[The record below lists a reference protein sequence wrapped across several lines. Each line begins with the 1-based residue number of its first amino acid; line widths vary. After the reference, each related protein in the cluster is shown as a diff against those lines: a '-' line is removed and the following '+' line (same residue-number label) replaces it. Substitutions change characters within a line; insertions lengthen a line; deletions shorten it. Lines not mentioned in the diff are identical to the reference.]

1 MKKDIFIDGETG
13 TTGLQVHE
21 KLSKHP
27 NVNIMSV
34 DQCKRKDISYKKE
47 MLAKSDVTFLCL
59 PDEISIET
67 VKIADELRDKSPI
80 IIDASTAHR
89 TDPNWSY
96 GLPELGENYRQSLKN
111 SKRIASPG
119 CYSTGANVILKP
131 LIINGILNKD
141 IPIIINAVSGYSGGG
156 KSMMNYF
163 KETEHEPFFNY
174 GLKLN
179 HKHLPEIM
187 YHNKLGLTP
196 IFSPSVGD
204 FIQGMI
210 VSIPL
215 HFSWFNQKVDTE
227 KIQCLLEEF
236 YSGANFI
243 KVLKKDEG
251 LSDKGY
257 FRPDN
262 LVGTN
267 YLDISVFGNDNNDQL
282 IISSRL
288 DNLGKGAS
296 GAAIQSMNIALGYDE
311 TLGL

>member
-1 MKKDIFIDGETG
+1 MKKNIFIDGEIG

-27 NVNIMSV
+27 NVKILSV
-34 DQCKRKDISYKKE
+34 NQSRRKDISYKRE
-47 MLAKSDVTFLCL
+47 MLEKSDVTFLCL
-59 PDEISIET
+59 PDESSIET
-67 VKIADELRDKSPI
+67 VQIADELEDKSPI

-89 TDPNWSY
+89 TNPNWSY
-96 GLPELGENYRQSLKN
+96 GLPELGENYRKSIAN

-131 LIINGILNKD
+131 LISSGILSQN

-156 KSMMNYF
+156 KSMINYF
-163 KETEHEPFFNY
+163 KATDHEPFFNY
-174 GLKLN
+174 ALKLD
-179 HKHLPEIM
+179 HKHLPEII
-187 YHNKLGLTP
+187 YHNELELTP

-215 HFSWFNQKVDTE
+215 HFSWFNYKVNTE
-227 KIQCLLEEF
+227 KIQCLMEEF
-236 YSGANFI
+236 YSGTKFI

-251 LSDKGY
+251 ISDKGY

-267 YLDISVFGNDNNDQL
+267 CLDISIFGNDHNNQL
-282 IISSRL
+282 ILCSRL

-296 GAAIQSMNIALGYDE
+296 GAAIQCMNIALGFDE

>member
-13 TTGLQVHE
+13 TTGLQVHD
-21 KLSKHP
+21 KLSNHP
-27 NVNIMSV
+27 NVKIMPI
-34 DQCKRKDISYKKE
+34 DQSKRKDISYKKE
-47 MLAKSDVTFLCL
+47 MLAKADVTFLCL
-59 PDEISIET
+59 PDESSTET
-67 VKIADELRDKSPI
+67 VRIADELGDKSPI
-80 IIDASTAHR
+80 VIDASTAHR
-89 TDPNWSY
+89 TNPNWAY
-96 GLPELGENYRQSLKN
+96 GLPELGQDYRNRLTN

-131 LIINGILNKD
+131 LISNGIIGND
-141 IPIIINAVSGYSGGG
+141 IPIIINAISGYSGGG
-156 KSMMNYF
+156 KSMINYF
-163 KETEHEPFFNY
+163 KEKDHEPYFNY

-179 HKHLPEIM
+179 HKHLREIIF
-187 YHNKLGLTP
+187 HNKLELSP
-196 IFSPSVGD
+196 IFSPSVGN

-215 HFSWFNQKVDTE
+215 HFSWFKKKVNTE
-227 KIQCLLEEF
+227 NIQLLMEEF
-236 YSGANFI
+236 YLGSNFI
-243 KVLKKDEG
+243 RINKQGEG
-251 LSDKGY
+251 ISDKGY

-267 YLDISVFGNDNNDQL
+267 CLEINIFGNDSNNQL

-296 GAAIQSMNIALGYDE
+296 GAAIQCMNIALGFDE

>member
-1 MKKDIFIDGETG
+1 MKKNIFIDGETG
-13 TTGLQVHE
+13 TTGLQVYE

-27 NVNIMSV
+27 YVVIMPV
-34 DQCKRKDISYKKE
+34 DQSKRKDISYKKE
-47 MLAKSDVTFLCL
+47 MLSESDVTFLCL
-59 PDEISIET
+59 PDEGSIET
-67 VKIADELRDKSPI
+67 VQIADELGDNSPI

-89 TDPNWSY
+89 TNPNWSY
-96 GLPELGENYRQSLKN
+96 GLPELGENYRKSLEK

-131 LIINGILNKD
+131 LISKGILNKN
-141 IPIIINAVSGYSGGG
+141 IPIIINAISGYSGGG
-156 KSMMNYF
+156 KSMINYF
-163 KETEHEPFFNY
+163 KQTDHEPFFNY

-179 HKHLPEIM
+179 HKHLPEII
-187 YHNKLGLTP
+187 YHNKLKLTP

-204 FIQGMI
+204 FIQGMT

-215 HFSWFNQKVDTE
+215 HFSWFNDKVDTE
-227 KIQCLLEEF
+227 KIQYLMEEF
-236 YSGANFI
+236 YSGAKFI

-251 LSDKGY
+251 ISDKGY

-267 YLDISVFGNDNNDQL
+267 YLDISVFGNDDNDQL
-282 IISSRL
+282 IICSRL

-296 GAAIQSMNIALGYDE
+296 GAAIQSMNIALGFDE

>member
-1 MKKDIFIDGETG
+1 
-13 TTGLQVHE
+13 
-21 KLSKHP
+21 
-27 NVNIMSV
+27 
-34 DQCKRKDISYKKE
+34 
-47 MLAKSDVTFLCL
+47 
-59 PDEISIET
+59 
-67 VKIADELRDKSPI
+67 
-80 IIDASTAHR
+80 
-89 TDPNWSY
+89 
-96 GLPELGENYRQSLKN
+96 
-111 SKRIASPG
+111 
-119 CYSTGANVILKP
+119 
-131 LIINGILNKD
+131 
-141 IPIIINAVSGYSGGG
+141 
-156 KSMMNYF
+156 
-163 KETEHEPFFNY
+163 
-174 GLKLN
+174 
-179 HKHLPEIM
+179 M
-187 YHNKLGLTP
+187 YHNNLELTP

-215 HFSWFNQKVDTE
+215 HFSWLNDKMDSK
-227 KIQCLLEEF
+227 KIQCLMEEF

-251 LSDKGY
+251 ISDKGY

-267 YLDISVFGNDNNDQL
+267 YLDISIFGNDDNDQL

>member
-1 MKKDIFIDGETG
+1 MKKNIFIDGETG
-13 TTGLQVHE
+13 TTGLQVYE
-21 KLSKHP
+21 KLTEHP
-27 NVNIMSV
+27 NVNIMLV
-34 DQCKRKDISYKKE
+34 DQSKRKDVSYKKE

-59 PDEISIET
+59 PDEGSVET
-67 VKIADELRDKSPI
+67 VQIADELGDKSPI

-89 TDPNWSY
+89 TNPNWSY
-96 GLPELGENYRQSLKN
+96 GLPELGENYRKSLEN

-119 CYSTGANVILKP
+119 CYATGANVILKP
-131 LIINGILNKD
+131 LISHGILSQN
-141 IPIIINAVSGYSGGG
+141 IPIIINGVSGYSGGG
-156 KSMMNYF
+156 KSMINYF
-163 KETEHEPFFNY
+163 KQSDHEPFFNY

-179 HKHLPEIM
+179 HKHLPEII
-187 YHNKLGLTP
+187 YHNKLKITP
-196 IFSPSVGD
+196 VFSPSVGD

-215 HFSWFNQKVDTE
+215 HFSWFNYKVDTE
-227 KIQCLLEEF
+227 KIQSVIEEF
-236 YSGANFI
+236 YLGAKFI

-251 LSDKGY
+251 ISDNGY

-267 YLDISVFGNDNNDQL
+267 CLDISIFGNDDNDQL
-282 IISSRL
+282 IICSRL

-296 GAAIQSMNIALGYDE
+296 GAAIQSMNIALGFDE

>member
-1 MKKDIFIDGETG
+1 MKKYIFIDGETG

-27 NVNIMSV
+27 NVDILPV
-34 DQCKRKDISYKKE
+34 DQTKRKDISYKKK

-59 PDEISIET
+59 PDESSIET
-67 VKIADELRDKSPI
+67 VKIADQLGDKSPI
-80 IIDASTAHR
+80 IIDTSTAHR
-89 TDPNWSY
+89 TNPNWSY
-96 GLPELGENYRQSLKN
+96 GLPELGDDYRKNLIN

-119 CYSTGANVILKP
+119 CYSTGANIILKP
-131 LIINGILNKD
+131 LLFYGIISKN

-156 KSMMNYF
+156 KLMINYF
-163 KETEHEPFFNY
+163 KEADHEPFFNY

-179 HKHLPEIM
+179 HKHLPEII
-187 YHNKLGLTP
+187 YHNKLDIVP
-196 IFSPSVGD
+196 IFSPSVGN

-215 HFSWFNQKVDTE
+215 HFSWLKKKVNTE
-227 KIQCLLEEF
+227 EIQLLLEKF
-236 YSGANFI
+236 YLNSNFI
-243 KVLKKDEG
+243 KVNKQGEG
-251 LSDKGY
+251 ISDKGY

-267 YLDISVFGNDNNDQL
+267 RLEINVFGNNENNQL
-282 IISSRL
+282 IIASRL

>member
-1 MKKDIFIDGETG
+1 MKKNIFIDGETG

-21 KLSKHP
+21 KLTKHP
-27 NVNIMSV
+27 IVNIMSV
-34 DQCKRKDISYKKE
+34 DQSKRKDLSYKKE
-47 MLAKSDVTFLCL
+47 MLAKSDVAFLCL
-59 PDEISIET
+59 PDEGSIET
-67 VKIADELRDKSPI
+67 VQIADELGDKSPI

-89 TDPNWSY
+89 TNPNWSY
-96 GLPELGENYRQSLKN
+96 GLPELGENYRKSLEK

-131 LIINGILNKD
+131 LISQGILNKN
-141 IPIIINAVSGYSGGG
+141 IPIIINAISGYSGGG
-156 KSMMNYF
+156 KSMINYF
-163 KETEHEPFFNY
+163 KQTDHEPFFNY

-179 HKHLPEIM
+179 HKHLPEII
-187 YHNKLGLTP
+187 YHNKLKLTP

-204 FIQGMI
+204 FIQGMT

-215 HFSWFNQKVDTE
+215 HFSWFNDKVDTE
-227 KIQCLLEEF
+227 KIQYLMEEF
-236 YSGANFI
+236 YSGAKFI

-251 LSDKGY
+251 ISDKGY

-267 YLDISVFGNDNNDQL
+267 YLDISVFGNDDNDQL
-282 IISSRL
+282 IICSRL

-296 GAAIQSMNIALGYDE
+296 GAAIQSMNIALGFDE

>member
-1 MKKDIFIDGETG
+1 MKKDVFIDGETG

-34 DQCKRKDISYKKE
+34 DQSKRKDISYKKE

-59 PDEISIET
+59 PDEISVET
-67 VKIADELRDKSPI
+67 VQIADELGDDSPI

-89 TDPNWSY
+89 TNPNWSY
-96 GLPELGENYRQSLKN
+96 GLPELGENYRKN
-111 SKRIASPG
+111 LEKSKRIASPG

-131 LIINGILNKD
+131 LISHGILSQD
-141 IPIIINAVSGYSGGG
+141 LPIIINAVSGYSGGG
-156 KSMMNYF
+156 KSMINYF
-163 KETEHEPFFNY
+163 QETDHEPFFNY

-179 HKHLPEIM
+179 HKHLPEIV
-187 YHNKLGLTP
+187 YHNKLKKIP

-215 HFSWFNQKVDTE
+215 HFSWFTEKLNTE
-227 KIQCLLEEF
+227 KIQCLMEEF
-236 YSGANFI
+236 YTGSYFI
-243 KVLKKDEG
+243 KVLKKNEG
-251 LSDKGY
+251 VSDKGY

-267 YLDISVFGNDNNDQL
+267 FLDISIFGNDDNDQL

-296 GAAIQSMNIALGYDE
+296 GAAIQSMNIALGFDE

>member
-1 MKKDIFIDGETG
+1 MKKNIFIDGETG

-27 NVNIMSV
+27 IVNIISV
-34 DQCKRKDISYKKE
+34 DQSKRKDISYKKE

-67 VKIADELRDKSPI
+67 VKIADELGDKSPI

-89 TDPNWSY
+89 TNPNWSY
-96 GLPELGENYRQSLKN
+96 GLPELGENYRKSLEN

-131 LIINGILNKD
+131 LITNGILSKN

-156 KSMMNYF
+156 KSMINYF
-163 KETEHEPFFNY
+163 KETDHEPFFNY

-187 YHNKLGLTP
+187 YHNNLELTP

-215 HFSWFNQKVDTE
+215 HFSWLNDKMDSK
-227 KIQCLLEEF
+227 KIQRLMEEF
-236 YSGANFI
+236 YLGANFI

-251 LSDKGY
+251 ISDKGY

-267 YLDISVFGNDNNDQL
+267 FLDISIFGNDDNDQL

>member
-1 MKKDIFIDGETG
+1 MKKNIFIDGDTG
-13 TTGLQVHE
+13 TTGLQVYE

-27 NVNIMSV
+27 YVGIMPV
-34 DQCKRKDISYKKE
+34 DQSKRKDISYKKE
-47 MLAKSDVTFLCL
+47 MLSKSDVTFLCL
-59 PDEISIET
+59 PDKGSVET
-67 VKIADELRDKSPI
+67 VQIADELRDKSPI

-89 TDPNWSY
+89 TNPNWSY
-96 GLPELGENYRQSLKN
+96 GLPELGENYRKSLEN

-131 LIINGILNKD
+131 LILHGILSQN

-156 KSMMNYF
+156 KSMINYF
-163 KETEHEPFFNY
+163 KKTDHEPFFNY
-174 GLKLN
+174 GLQLN
-179 HKHLPEIM
+179 HKHLSEII
-187 YHNKLGLTP
+187 YHNKLEHTP

-215 HFSWFNQKVDTE
+215 HFSWFNDKVNTE
-227 KIQCLLEEF
+227 KIQCLIEEF
-236 YSGANFI
+236 YLGANFI

-251 LSDKGY
+251 ISDKGY

-267 YLDISVFGNDNNDQL
+267 FLDISIFGNDENDQL

-296 GAAIQSMNIALGYDE
+296 GAAIQSMNIAFGFDE

>member
-1 MKKDIFIDGETG
+1 MKKNIFIDGETG

-21 KLSKHP
+21 KLTNHP
-27 NVNIMSV
+27 SVNIMSV
-34 DQCKRKDISYKKE
+34 DQSKRKDLFYKKE

-59 PDEISIET
+59 PDEGSIET
-67 VKIADELRDKSPI
+67 VQIADELGDNSPI

-89 TDPNWSY
+89 TNPNWSY
-96 GLPELGENYRQSLKN
+96 GLPELGENYRKSLEK

-131 LIINGILNKD
+131 LISQGILNKN
-141 IPIIINAVSGYSGGG
+141 IPIIINAISGYSGGG
-156 KSMMNYF
+156 KSMINYF
-163 KETEHEPFFNY
+163 KQTDHEPFFNY

-179 HKHLPEIM
+179 HKHLPEII
-187 YHNKLGLTP
+187 YHNKLKLTP

-204 FIQGMI
+204 FIQGMT

-215 HFSWFNQKVDTE
+215 HFSWFNDKVDTE
-227 KIQCLLEEF
+227 KIQYLMEEF
-236 YSGANFI
+236 YSGAKFI

-251 LSDKGY
+251 ISDKGY

-267 YLDISVFGNDNNDQL
+267 YLDISVFGNDDNDQL
-282 IISSRL
+282 IICSRL

-296 GAAIQSMNIALGYDE
+296 GAAIQSMNIALGFDE

>member
-1 MKKDIFIDGETG
+1 MKKEIFIDGETG

-27 NVNIMSV
+27 NVNILSV
-34 DQCKRKDISYKKE
+34 NQSKRKDISYKKE

-59 PDEISIET
+59 PDEISVET
-67 VKIADELRDKSPI
+67 VQIADELGHESPI

-89 TDPNWSY
+89 TNPNWSY
-96 GLPELGENYRQSLKN
+96 GLPELGENYRKN
-111 SKRIASPG
+111 IEKSKRIASPG

-131 LIINGILNKD
+131 LISHGILSQD
-141 IPIIINAVSGYSGGG
+141 LPIIINAVSGYSGGG
-156 KSMMNYF
+156 KSMINYF
-163 KETEHEPFFNY
+163 RETDHEPFFNY

-179 HKHLPEIM
+179 HKHLPEII
-187 YHNKLGLTP
+187 YHNKLRKIP

-204 FIQGMI
+204 FIQGMV

-215 HFSWFNQKVDTE
+215 HFSWFTE
-227 KIQCLLEEF
+227 KVNTETIQCLMEEF
-236 YSGANFI
+236 YSGSNFI
-243 KVLKKDEG
+243 KVLKKNEG
-251 LSDKGY
+251 ISDKGY

-267 YLDISVFGNDNNDQL
+267 FLDISIFGNDDNNQL

-296 GAAIQSMNIALGYDE
+296 GAAIQSMNIALGFDE

>member
-1 MKKDIFIDGETG
+1 MKKNIFIDGETG

-34 DQCKRKDISYKKE
+34 NQSKRKSISYKKE

-59 PDEISIET
+59 PDESSIET
-67 VKIADELRDKSPI
+67 VQIADELKDKSPI

-89 TDPNWSY
+89 TNPNWSY
-96 GLPELGENYRQSLKN
+96 GLPELGENYRKSLEN

-131 LIINGILNKD
+131 LISLGMLRQN

-156 KSMMNYF
+156 KSMINYF
-163 KETEHEPFFNY
+163 KETDHEPFFNY

-179 HKHLPEIM
+179 HKHLPEII
-187 YHNKLGLTP
+187 YHNKLELTP
-196 IFSPSVGD
+196 IFSPSVGN

-210 VSIPL
+210 VSVPI
-215 HFSWFNQKVDTE
+215 HFSWFNHKVNTE
-227 KIQCLLEEF
+227 KVQCLMEEF

-251 LSDKGY
+251 ISNKGY

-267 YLDISVFGNDNNDQL
+267 CLDISVFGNDDNDQL
-282 IISSRL
+282 IICSRL

-296 GAAIQSMNIALGYDE
+296 GAAIQSMNIALGFDE

>member
-1 MKKDIFIDGETG
+1 MKKEIFIDGETG

-27 NVNIMSV
+27 NVNILSV
-34 DQCKRKDISYKKE
+34 NQSKRKDISYKKE

-59 PDEISIET
+59 PDEISVET
-67 VKIADELRDKSPI
+67 VQIADELGDESPI

-89 TDPNWSY
+89 TNPNWSY
-96 GLPELGENYRQSLKN
+96 GLPELGENYRKNIEN

-119 CYSTGANVILKP
+119 CYSTGTNVILKP
-131 LIINGILNKD
+131 LISHGILSQD
-141 IPIIINAVSGYSGGG
+141 LPIIINAVSGYSGGG
-156 KSMMNYF
+156 KSMINYF
-163 KETEHEPFFNY
+163 READHEPFFNY

-179 HKHLPEIM
+179 HKHLPEII
-187 YHNKLGLTP
+187 YHNKLKLTP

-215 HFSWFNQKVDTE
+215 HFSWFTE
-227 KIQCLLEEF
+227 KVNTEIIQCLMEEF
-236 YSGANFI
+236 YSGSNFI
-243 KVLKKDEG
+243 KVLKKNEG
-251 LSDKGY
+251 ISDKGY

-267 YLDISVFGNDNNDQL
+267 FLDISIFGNDDNDQL

-296 GAAIQSMNIALGYDE
+296 GAAIQSMNIALGYNE

>member
-1 MKKDIFIDGETG
+1 MKKNIFIDGETG
-13 TTGLQVHE
+13 TTGLQVYE

-27 NVNIMSV
+27 KVSIMSV
-34 DQCKRKDISYKKE
+34 NQSQRKDVSYKKE
-47 MLAKSDVTFLCL
+47 MLAKSEVTFLCL
-59 PDEISIET
+59 PDESSIET
-67 VKIADELRDKSPI
+67 AKIADELGDNSPI

-89 TDPNWSY
+89 TNPNWAY
-96 GLPELGENYRQSLKN
+96 GLPELGEDYRKSLEN

-131 LIINGILNKD
+131 LISSGILSKN

-156 KSMMNYF
+156 KSMISYF
-163 KETEHEPFFNY
+163 KEKDHEPFFNY
-174 GLKLN
+174 GLNLN
-179 HKHLPEIM
+179 HKHLPEII
-187 YHNKLGLTP
+187 YHNNLALTP
-196 IFSPSVGD
+196 IFSPSVGN

-215 HFSWFNQKVDTE
+215 HFSWFNNKVDTE
-227 KIQCLLEEF
+227 KIQFLMEEF

-243 KVLKKDEG
+243 KVLKRDEG
-251 LSDKGY
+251 VSDKGY

-267 YLDISVFGNDNNDQL
+267 CLDISIFGNNDNNQI

-296 GAAIQSMNIALGYDE
+296 GAAIQSMNIALGFDE
-311 TLGL
+311 TMGL

>member
-1 MKKDIFIDGETG
+1 MKKEIFIDGETG

-21 KLSKHP
+21 MLSKHP
-27 NVNIMSV
+27 NVNILSV
-34 DQCKRKDISYKKE
+34 NQSKRKDISYKKE

-59 PDEISIET
+59 PDQISIET
-67 VKIADELRDKSPI
+67 VKIADELGDKSPI

-89 TDPNWSY
+89 TNPNWSY
-96 GLPELGENYRQSLKN
+96 GLPELGENYRKSIEN

-131 LIINGILNKD
+131 LISSGILSKN

-156 KSMMNYF
+156 KSMINYF
-163 KETEHEPFFNY
+163 KETDHEPFFNY

-187 YHNKLGLTP
+187 YHNNLELTP

-215 HFSWFNQKVDTE
+215 HFSWLNDRKDSK
-227 KIQCLLEEF
+227 KIQRLMEEF

-251 LSDKGY
+251 INDKGY

-267 YLDISVFGNDNNDQL
+267 FLDISIFGNDDNDQL

-296 GAAIQSMNIALGYDE
+296 GAAIQSMNIALGYNE